1 MKKIIALTIGLAMAL
16 NLAAQNYRSERPS
29 EGNRL
34 FTSEVVELKIQDI
47 KAMLVNPKIAWMF
60 ENCYPN
66 TLDTTVHF
74 DEGGNT
80 GRGDTF
86 IYTGDI
92 PAMWLRDSG
101 AQVWPYVRYAAVDPN
116 MRKMIAGTIIRQFK
130 LICMDPYANAFN
142 DGPTGEGH
150 TDDKTGER
158 PNKNVFERKWEIDSH
173 CYPIRLAYAYWK
185 TTGDTSVFD
194 EEWLDAI
201 ELTLKVFKDQQRKK
215 GHGDYFFLRETDRQF
230 DTKCCVGKGN
240 PVKPC
245 GLIASSFRPSDDAT
259 TFEFLVPANFF
270 AVKSLRQAAE
280 ILETVNHQG
289 RLARECTSLADEVE
303 KALKKYAVV
312 KHPKYG
318 KIYAY
323 EVDGFGNALMMD
335 DANIPSLLSLPY
347 LEAVDIKDPVYKK
360 TRKFILS
367 EYNPYFHKGK
377 VAEGVGSPHIDHDMI
392 WPMSIMMRAFTA
404 QSDKEIKKCVE
415 MLMNTDANTGFMHE
429 SFHKDNAEDFTRE
442 WFAWQNS
449 LFGELIVYLIDNGK
463 LEVLN
468 SIKAP
473 KYKDPYKRR

>member
-303 KALKKYAVV
+303 KALKKHAVV

-449 LFGELIVYLIDNGK
+449 LFGELIVHLIDNGK

>member
-60 ENCYPN
+60 ENFYPN

-74 DEGGNT
+74 DEGGNA

-347 LEAVDIKDPVYKK
+347 LEAVDINDPVYKK

-429 SFHKDNAEDFTRE
+429 SFHKDNADDFTRE

-449 LFGELIVYLIDNGK
+449 LFGELIVHLIDNGK

>member
-16 NLAAQNYRSERPS
+16 NLVAQNYRSERPS

-74 DEGGNT
+74 DEGGNA

-415 MLMNTDANTGFMHE
+415 MLMSTDANTGFMHE
-429 SFHKDNAEDFTRE
+429 SFHKDNADDFTRE

-449 LFGELIVYLIDNGK
+449 LFGELIVHLIDNGK

>member
-74 DEGGNT
+74 DEGGNA

-130 LICMDPYANAFN
+130 LICMDPYANALT

-270 AVKSLRQAAE
+270 AVKSLRQAAD

-429 SFHKDNAEDFTRE
+429 SFHKDNADDFTRE

-449 LFGELIVYLIDNGK
+449 LFGELIVHLIDNGK

>member
-74 DEGGNT
+74 DEGGNA

-347 LEAVDIKDPVYKK
+347 LEAVEIKDPVYKK

-429 SFHKDNAEDFTRE
+429 SFHKDNADDFTRE

-449 LFGELIVYLIDNGK
+449 LFGELIVHLIDNGK

>member
-29 EGNRL
+29 ESNRL

-74 DEGGNT
+74 DEGGNA

-303 KALKKYAVV
+303 KALKKHAVV

-347 LEAVDIKDPVYKK
+347 LEAVDINDPVYKK

-429 SFHKDNAEDFTRE
+429 SFHKDNADDFTRE

-449 LFGELIVYLIDNGK
+449 LFGELIVHLIDNGK

>member
-101 AQVWPYVRYAAVDPN
+101 AQVWPYVRYAAVDPK
-116 MRKMIAGTIIRQFK
+116 MRKMIAGTIIRQFN

-150 TDDKTGER
+150 KDDKTGER

-201 ELTLKVFKDQQRKK
+201 ELTLKVFKEQQRKK

-280 ILETVNHQG
+280 ILEVVNHQG

-303 KALKKYAVV
+303 KALKKHAVV

-392 WPMSIMMRAFTA
+392 WPISIMMRAFTA

-429 SFHKDNAEDFTRE
+429 SFHKDNADDFTRE

>member
-74 DEGGNT
+74 DEGGNA

-303 KALKKYAVV
+303 KALKKHAVV

-429 SFHKDNAEDFTRE
+429 SFHKDNADDFTRE

-449 LFGELIVYLIDNGK
+449 LFGELIVHLVDNGK

>member
-74 DEGGNT
+74 DEGGNA

-377 VAEGVGSPHIDHDMI
+377 IAEGVGSPHIDHDMI

-429 SFHKDNAEDFTRE
+429 SFHKDNADDFTRE

-449 LFGELIVYLIDNGK
+449 LFGELIVHLIDNGK

>member
-74 DEGGNT
+74 DEGGNA

-270 AVKSLRQAAE
+270 AVKSLRQAAD

-429 SFHKDNAEDFTRE
+429 SFHKDNADDFTRE

-449 LFGELIVYLIDNGK
+449 LFGELIVHLIDNGK

>member
-1 MKKIIALTIGLAMAL
+1 MKKIFLMIAGLV
-16 NLAAQNYRSERPS
+16 LANSLMAQNYRSERPT
-29 EGNRL
+29 ERNRL
-34 FTSEVVELKIQDI
+34 FTSEVVELKIQEI
-47 KAMLVNPKIAWMF
+47 KAQITNPKIAWMF

-66 TLDTTVHF
+66 TLDTTIHF
-74 DEGGNT
+74 DEDGNG

-86 IYTGDI
+86 VYTGDI
-92 PAMWLRDSG
+92 PAMWPRDSG
-101 AQVWPYVRYAAVDPN
+101 AQVWPYVRYAAVDPQL
-116 MRKMIAGTIIRQFK
+116 RKMIAGVILRQFK
-130 LICMDPYANAFN
+130 LINIDPYANAFN
-142 DGPTGEGH
+142 NGPTGDGQK
-150 TDDKTGER
+150 DDVTGSR
-158 PNKNVFERKWEIDSH
+158 RNKNVFERKWEIDSH

-303 KALKKYAVV
+303 KALKKHAVV

-429 SFHKDNAEDFTRE
+429 SFHKDNADDFTRE

-449 LFGELIVYLIDNGK
+449 LFGELIVHLIDNGK

>member
-74 DEGGNT
+74 DEGGNA

-429 SFHKDNAEDFTRE
+429 SFHKDNADDFTRE

-449 LFGELIVYLIDNGK
+449 LFGELIVHLIDNGK
-463 LEVLN
+463 LELLN

>member
-29 EGNRL
+29 ESNRL

-74 DEGGNT
+74 DEGGNA

-201 ELTLKVFKDQQRKK
+201 ELTLKVFKEQQRKK

-303 KALKKYAVV
+303 KALKKHAVV

-347 LEAVDIKDPVYKK
+347 LEAVDINDPVYKK

-429 SFHKDNAEDFTRE
+429 SFHKDNADDFTRE

-449 LFGELIVYLIDNGK
+449 LFGELIVHLIDNGK

>member
-201 ELTLKVFKDQQRKK
+201 ELTLKVFKEQQRKK

-303 KALKKYAVV
+303 KALKKHAVV

-429 SFHKDNAEDFTRE
+429 SFHKDNADDFTRE

>member
-16 NLAAQNYRSERPS
+16 NLVAQNYRSERPS

-74 DEGGNT
+74 DEGGNA

-270 AVKSLRQAAE
+270 AVKSLRQASE

-429 SFHKDNAEDFTRE
+429 SFHKDNADDFTRE

-449 LFGELIVYLIDNGK
+449 LFGELIV
-463 LEVLN
+463 
-468 SIKAP
+468 
-473 KYKDPYKRR
+473 

>member
-74 DEGGNT
+74 DEGGNA

-201 ELTLKVFKDQQRKK
+201 ELTLKVFKDQQRTK

-303 KALKKYAVV
+303 KALKKHAVV

-347 LEAVDIKDPVYKK
+347 LEAVDINDPVYKK

-429 SFHKDNAEDFTRE
+429 SFHKDNADDFTRE

-449 LFGELIVYLIDNGK
+449 LFGELIVHLIDNGK

>member
-74 DEGGNT
+74 DEGGNA

-303 KALKKYAVV
+303 KALKKHAVV

-347 LEAVDIKDPVYKK
+347 LEAVDINDPVYKK